1 MNDITRSDFGGNN
14 GWTACEFVYSLL
26 NGGEY
31 RLRYWKRGG
40 ERVVA
45 CVDLRESLGEP
56 KQTFSDNFKS
66 ENPDLENRPA
76 IIFILQFCKMDFSD
90 NFQLS
95 KIR

>member
-1 MNDITRSDFGGNN
+1 MNDITRSDFGNN

-45 CVDLRESLGEP
+45 CVDLYNSIGEEKSVFSRCFDGCIFATIEMVFPSPKNRTWCNHQGTSVPFLGH
-56 KQTFSDNFKS
+56 
-66 ENPDLENRPA
+66 
-76 IIFILQFCKMDFSD
+76 
-90 NFQLS
+90 
-95 KIR
+95 